1 VKEDAVADLGW
12 PELSIIIIAFVL
24 LFGWKKMPDMARSLG
39 RSARIFKSEVDQMH
53 TDGQAGPST
62 AAASAPRTASSAD
75 ATADATSD
83 SVIPSAYAAGPVSL
97 ADAEARAAA
106 AEAELASLR
115 ADAELARLRAER
127 DAIERTSGSH

>member
-1 VKEDAVADLGW
+1 VKEDAMADLGW

-53 TDGQAGPST
+53 TDVQAGPGT
-62 AAASAPRTASSAD
+62 KTASATSAATVD
-75 ATADATSD
+75 ATTDSLAD
-83 SVIPSAYAAGPVSL
+83 SVTPSAYAAGPVSL

-127 DAIERTSGSH
+127 DAIERTSGAH

>member
-1 VKEDAVADLGW
+1 MADLGW
-12 PELSIIIIAFVL
+12 PELSIIVIAFVL

-39 RSARIFKSEVDQMH
+39 RSARIFKSEVDQLH
-53 TDGQAGPST
+53 TDGKAGPVADTAVST
-62 AAASAPRTASSAD
+62 GSTSP
-75 ATADATSD
+75 ATDDTTT
-83 SVIPSAYAAGPVSL
+83 PTPYAAGPVSL

-127 DAIERTSGSH
+127 DAIHRTPGSH